1 MVKITPT
8 AITRL
13 HGKLESQPEGTAV
26 RMTVKNGHVRF
37 RPDTQRKGDLVF
49 QHKGQSVLL
58 IGASTARQTSKRT
71 LDVVKTA
78 DGNRLRFTRP
88 V

>member
-37 RPDTQRKGDLVF
+37 RPDTERKGDIVF
-49 QHKGQSVLL
+49 HHQGQSVLL
-58 IGASTARQTSKRT
+58 VGAATARQTSKRT
-71 LDVVKTA
+71 LDVVTTA